1 MKKITKYSRKGKA
14 QKRYEGT
21 GWIIIMAILLC
32 ILVPL
37 CLLSEAGIEVPDWI
51 MILWLVV
58 AAFVI
63 YKSSGPLSWMSDYI
77 HPHKKNKRDS

>member
-37 CLLSEAGIEVPDWI
+37 CLLSEAGIEHQKV
-51 MILWLVV
+51 
-58 AAFVI
+58 F
-63 YKSSGPLSWMSDYI
+63 PLSYMLY
-77 HPHKKNKRDS
+77 H